1 MKKIIATTVMI
12 LIGLA
17 SYSQNLIGESFRDVK
32 KTMNEKGFI
41 LREGYT
47 DESKIYYLLAYD
59 NAEIRVYYFNASNTC
74 IVYEYSPKNVLRA
87 TMEQGLFNAGY
98 HKNTNGDYDSENYT
112 AMISYSQ
119 DNKSWVVTMILRQK

>member
-1 MKKIIATTVMI
+1 MKKIIATAVMI

-47 DESKIYYLLAYD
+47 DESKVYYLLAYD
-59 NAEIRVYYFNASNTC
+59 NAEIRVYYFR
-74 IVYEYSPKNVLRA
+74 VQYR
-87 TMEQGLFNAGY
+87 
-98 HKNTNGDYDSENYT
+98 
-112 AMISYSQ
+112 
-119 DNKSWVVTMILRQK
+119 R